1 MEIGRDQV
9 AFVADAG
16 GEDRGF
22 GIIEYDAV
30 QGFWSSQLVLY
41 RLPRQSPNGSIWL
54 SRKLL

>member
-22 GIIEYDAV
+22 GIIEYDASA
-30 QGFWSSQLVLY
+30 GLLVEPAGAL
-41 RLPRQSPNGSIWL
+41 
-54 SRKLL
+54 